1 MEQAITTVFEAD
13 EVLSQISDLNEKI
26 NAAESERDTFIEI
39 YQSKIA
45 RANEQ
50 CDAKTVRVRQEIA
63 LLEESLRRF
72 AADNLP
78 EGKKSISL
86 PSGKLSFRK
95 QPPKFFFDDL
105 QEVSGYD
112 QRLID
117 FCKDN
122 APEFLKTKVTESAN
136 WAELKK
142 RLILCGDHVCFADT
156 GEILEGVHAQEF
168 PDKFTATT
176 F

>member
-1 MEQAITTVFEAD
+1 MEQPITTVFEAD
-13 EVLSQISDLNEKI
+13 EVLSQISDLKEKI

-39 YQSKIA
+39 YQAKIA

-86 PSGKLSFRK
+86 PSGNLSFRK
-95 QPPKFFFDDL
+95 QAPKFFFGDK
-105 QEVSGYD
+105 EVSGNNE
-112 QRLID
+112 QLIE
-117 FCKDN
+117 FCKAN
-122 APEFLKTKVTESAN
+122 LPEYVKTKVIESAD
-136 WAELKK
+136 WSEMKK
-142 RLILCGDHVCFADT
+142 RLTFDAGKVFFADT
-156 GEILEGVHAQEF
+156 GELLSGLTVQEF
-168 PDKFTATT
+168 PDKFTVATA
-176 F
+176 

>member
-1 MEQAITTVFEAD
+1 MEQPITTVFEAD
-13 EVLSQISDLNEKI
+13 EVLSQISDLKEKI

-50 CDAKTVRVRQEIA
+50 CDAKTARVRQEIA

-78 EGKKSISL
+78 DGKKSINL

-95 QPPKFFFDDL
+95 QPPKFFFDDK
-105 QEVSGYD
+105 EASGND
-112 QRLID
+112 PRLID
-117 FCKDN
+117 FCMDN
-122 APEFLKTKVTESAN
+122 APELVKTKITQSAD

-142 RLILCGDHVCFADT
+142 RLVICDGKVCFADT
-156 GEILEGVHAQEF
+156 GEILEGARVQEF
-168 PDKFTATT
+168 PDKFTVVT